1 MIIKKAEYIKS
12 GTRMEH
18 FPEES
23 LPEIMLCGRSNVG
36 KSSFI
41 NMALQRKNIAH
52 TSSKPGKTQTLNFY
66 LVNEQF
72 YFVDV
77 PGYGYASVG
86 QEKRES
92 FGIMIDNY
100 LLNRKSLKAVV
111 LLVDFRHEPSKDDK
125 LMYDYL
131 KYHNKNV
138 IVVCTKL
145 DKVKRSQYLKN
156 LKIIRTTLELSKED
170 DIVVTSSETR
180 DGREE
185 FFEKLSK
192 YLVD

>member
-12 GTRMEH
+12 GTKMEH
-18 FPEES
+18 FPEEGM
-23 LPEIMLCGRSNVG
+23 PEIMLCGRSNVG

-52 TSSKPGKTQTLNFY
+52 TSCKPGKTQTLNFY

-77 PGYGYASVG
+77 PGYGYAHVD
-86 QEKRES
+86 QKTRES

-100 LLNRKSLKAVV
+100 LLNRQSLKAVI
-111 LLVDFRHEPSKDDK
+111 LLVDFRHEPTKDDV
-125 LMYDYL
+125 LMYNYL
-131 KYHNKNV
+131 KHFNKKV

-145 DKVKRSQYLKN
+145 DKIKKSQYFKN
-156 LKIIRTTLELSKED
+156 LKIVKTTLNLDKED
-170 DIVVTSSETR
+170 EIVVTSSETR
-180 DGREE
+180 EGREE
-185 FFEKLSK
+185 FFEILKK
-192 YLVD
+192 YI